1 MVEAR
6 ITLSNLSDEYVENPQ
21 KDFPV
26 GKLVHGRWDLTICK
40 CSCKIQIYSPLN
52 LTKNCR
58 VLSADPSSGRVEA
71 SLRKN
76 SGSKLE
82 KPDDINY
89 SDLHVGD
96 IIDGQVKRVESYGLF
111 ITIRSSELV
120 WVVIRLHS
128 FLKLLCIPFYNYS
141 FCRLVCVM
149 YQNFLMSQ
157 SLILTLVIKLVI
169 WLKLKFWR

>member
-1 MVEAR
+1 
-6 ITLSNLSDEYVENPQ
+6 
-21 KDFPV
+21 
-26 GKLVHGRWDLTICK
+26 
-40 CSCKIQIYSPLN
+40 LN

-71 SLRKN
+71 SLWKN

-96 IIDGQVKRVESYGLF
+96 IIAGQVKRVESYGLF

-120 WVVIRLHS
+120 
-128 FLKLLCIPFYNYS
+128 
-141 FCRLVCVM
+141 
-149 YQNFLMSQ
+149 
-157 SLILTLVIKLVI
+157 
-169 WLKLKFWR
+169 

>member
-1 MVEAR
+1 VKNVNSKGCFIILSRMVEAR

-120 WVVIRLHS
+120 WVVIRFHS
-128 FLKLLCIPFYNYS
+128 FWNYCVYHFITTLFAGWSVSCI
-141 FCRLVCVM
+141 R
-149 YQNFLMSQ
+149 
-157 SLILTLVIKLVI
+157 T
-169 WLKLKFWR
+169 FWWASPWY